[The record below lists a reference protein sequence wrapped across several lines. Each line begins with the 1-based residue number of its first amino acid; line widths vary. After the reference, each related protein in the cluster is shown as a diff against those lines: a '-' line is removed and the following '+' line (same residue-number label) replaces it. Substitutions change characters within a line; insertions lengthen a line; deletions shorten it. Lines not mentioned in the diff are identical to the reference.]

1 MRLKPSEILEMPIHL
16 FAGGHSLEGQKLT
29 KFISKPVP
37 LPWSRSSYNRSER
50 TSTTGP
56 FSLRP
61 PSEARPL
68 LGILRG
74 SAVLRHPGHLATA
87 PSNTCTWAARHMA
100 RLYSQ
105 KSFHQEQMPREAV
118 QGEDSIRDSRKTCR
132 RLQQMAH
139 IGPLAR
145 PPPPPATKGRDRVVP
160 LTEKAYS
167 HPSLI
172 FLPGT
177 EASGFCMP

>member
-1 MRLKPSEILEMPIHL
+1 MPIHL

-132 RLQQMAH
+132 RLRQMAR

>member
-1 MRLKPSEILEMPIHL
+1 MPIHL

-118 QGEDSIRDSRKTCR
+118 QGEGQHQ
-132 RLQQMAH
+132 RLEKNMQEAATNGTH
-139 IGPLAR
+139 RAPR
-145 PPPPPATKGRDRVVP
+145 PPPSPASHKGQRPCRSSDGKGLFSPITDFPSWDRG
-160 LTEKAYS
+160 LW
-167 HPSLI
+167 
-172 FLPGT
+172 FLHAVS
-177 EASGFCMP
+177 ERVQ